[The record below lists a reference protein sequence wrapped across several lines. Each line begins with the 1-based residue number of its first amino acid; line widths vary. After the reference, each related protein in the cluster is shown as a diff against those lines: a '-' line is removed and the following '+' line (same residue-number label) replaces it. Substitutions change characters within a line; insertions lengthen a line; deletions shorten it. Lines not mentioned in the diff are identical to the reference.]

1 MYLGHLIQ
9 TPKAE
14 NKYTKL
20 THFYQKKMTD
30 YEACMFLRENK
41 INIVVFE
48 DSEIQKNNSLP
59 CLSKQYENSEIVVFQ
74 VR

>member
-41 INIVVFE
+41 INIIVFE
-48 DSEIQKNNSLP
+48 DSEIQKKYSQS

>member
-1 MYLGHLIQ
+1 
-9 TPKAE
+9 
-14 NKYTKL
+14 
-20 THFYQKKMTD
+20 MTD

-41 INIVVFE
+41 INIIVFE
-48 DSEIQKNNSLP
+48 DSEIQKKYSQS